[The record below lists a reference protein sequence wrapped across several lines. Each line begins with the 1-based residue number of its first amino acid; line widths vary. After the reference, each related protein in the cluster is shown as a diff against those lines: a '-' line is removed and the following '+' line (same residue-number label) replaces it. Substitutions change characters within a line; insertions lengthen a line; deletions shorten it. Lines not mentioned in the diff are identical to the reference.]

1 MASLKQLKD
10 KQTSVK
16 SIHKITS
23 AMELVATAKSR
34 TATKQLAEYKTYY
47 QKVEEIVATLTSSPD
62 YVVKEEYKG
71 TLYIVYSADFGM
83 AGGYNSNVIK
93 LLNEEFDAKKDKLI
107 VVGNRAAT
115 SIKANHPDLEF
126 KSYRSDELKKPM
138 VLDEITIDILESH
151 YDHDLKVDVI
161 YTRYVSQIDFVATK
175 KTLLPVEKP
184 EEENNTL
191 SQIEF
196 EPSATV
202 VLKEMM
208 DTYIPSVLMGLYK
221 ESVASEHSSRRVAME
236 NATSNG
242 EELLGE
248 LQVQFN
254 KQRQA
259 KITQELS
266 EISAGSEALK

>member
-62 YVVKEEYKG
+62 YKVKEEFKG
-71 TLYIVYSADFGM
+71 TLYVVYSADMGM

-93 LLNEEFDAKKDKLI
+93 LLNEEFDAKTDKLI

-184 EEENNTL
+184 EEENNSL